1 MASFLCPFATF
12 YAITS
17 YLLDSTLA
25 MFFSIVAAYGFT
37 TVAMLIPAIF
47 EFDIATGRT
56 TLDE

>member
-1 MASFLCPFATF
+1 MLCPFATF

-25 MFFSIVAAYGFT
+25 MFFAIVAAYGFT

-47 EFDIATGRT
+47 EFDIAAGKASA
-56 TLDE
+56 DE